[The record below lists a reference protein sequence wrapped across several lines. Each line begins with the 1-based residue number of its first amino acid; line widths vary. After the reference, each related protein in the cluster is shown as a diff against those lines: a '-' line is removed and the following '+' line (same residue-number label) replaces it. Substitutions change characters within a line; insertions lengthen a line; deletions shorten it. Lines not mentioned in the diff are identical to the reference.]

1 MLEEN
6 GMERARRAPMKIEV
20 YGYEAI
26 TKTVKPASEKISRVY
41 LPKGW
46 AGKKV
51 KIILLDELD
60 EEEN

>member
-1 MLEEN
+1 MLDESYPEHTK
-6 GMERARRAPMKIEV
+6 RAPMKIEV

-51 KIILLDELD
+51 KIILLDELEED
-60 EEEN
+60 EN